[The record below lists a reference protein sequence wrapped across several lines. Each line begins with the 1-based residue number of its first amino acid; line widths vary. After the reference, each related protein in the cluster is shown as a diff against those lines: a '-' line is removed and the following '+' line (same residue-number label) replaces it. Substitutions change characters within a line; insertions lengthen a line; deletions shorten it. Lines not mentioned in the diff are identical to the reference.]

1 MLEKKL
7 VTLVSVAGILACGA
21 CFLPPLPEHV
31 PPPPPVQLEMQ
42 GIHRIHVVAENAS
55 PTHHLDADKLASW
68 IAVRT
73 QTQGRGEKLTAFS
86 GPGAPDQ
93 DGELKVEV
101 LSESATPGTAV
112 AKNGMVEW
120 RFALSVT
127 AELRSSTGVTIW
139 RESDGHYEFRH
150 YEKPGDEAAAWA
162 DNGFSDWLTVA
173 VGNRVAYRMLS
184 DR

>member
-1 MLEKKL
+1 M
-7 VTLVSVAGILACGA
+7 
-21 CFLPPLPEHV
+21 
-31 PPPPPVQLEMQ
+31 
-42 GIHRIHVVAENAS
+42 
-55 PTHHLDADKLASW
+55 
-68 IAVRT
+68 
-73 QTQGRGEKLTAFS
+73 
-86 GPGAPDQ
+86 
-93 DGELKVEV
+93 EV